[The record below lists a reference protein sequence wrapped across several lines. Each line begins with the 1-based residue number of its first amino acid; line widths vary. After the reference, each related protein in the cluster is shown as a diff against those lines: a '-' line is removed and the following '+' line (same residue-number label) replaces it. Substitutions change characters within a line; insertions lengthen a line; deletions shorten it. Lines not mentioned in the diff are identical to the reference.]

1 MKARHNAVCKTILI
15 ALSLVPFQPAICGKT
30 HGERAPFA
38 KRAAA
43 AGNEA
48 AHERLDLQITGFDK
62 IVNNYNTDIVYT
74 QGDSVSV
81 VAEATADVLAA
92 VYVNVSDSTL
102 TLGCKQDLQPA
113 VFPGTLTLHVTA
125 PGLYAVT
132 NNCNMTLTAD
142 SLAAGNLT
150 IDNRGAAN
158 IKLRCTVSGPV
169 SISNYGKQ
177 MARQIKYMK
186 RLAPK
191 ASILFIGPSDMAT
204 KVKANME
211 TYPHLPMV
219 IDSLRHAVLN
229 AGAAYW
235 DLYSVMGGHNSMV
248 QWVNAQPPLA
258 ASDYVHFSRGG
269 AERIGD
275 MLCKS
280 LMLYYDYYKWRTD
293 TTQWSDTTKMLND
306 SILLLREE
314 AAALEETQVEE

>member
-38 KRAAA
+38 KRTAAT
-43 AGNEA
+43 GNEA

-62 IVNNYNTDIVYT
+62 IVNSYDTDIIYM
-74 QGDSVSV
+74 QGDTVSV

-169 SISNYGKQ
+169 SISNYGNMQLDGALKAGNLEFVNNGACSLWADLRVHTGIELSNRGNLKYEGKAEAFYAEIANSGAGRYDADIKAKHTE
-177 MARQIKYMK
+177 MSISGNARGNVSIK
-186 RLAPK
+186 
-191 ASILFIGPSDMAT
+191 GD
-204 KVKANME
+204 KVNVKCSGAANMNMALECE
-211 TYPHLPMV
+211 TLSV
-219 IDSLRHAVLN
+219 SSNGN
-229 AGAAYW
+229 ARLKVSGTADYVEFTGKGAA
-235 DLYSVMGGHNSMV
+235 N
-248 QWVNAQPPLA
+248 
-258 ASDYVHFSRGG
+258 
-269 AERIGD
+269 I
-275 MLCKS
+275 
-280 LMLYYDYYKWRTD
+280 D
-293 TTQWSDTTKMLND
+293 TSGLNKF
-306 SILLLREE
+306 
-314 AAALEETQVEE
+314 

>member
-1 MKARHNAVCKTILI
+1 M
-15 ALSLVPFQPAICGKT
+15 
-30 HGERAPFA
+30 
-38 KRAAA
+38 
-43 AGNEA
+43 
-48 AHERLDLQITGFDK
+48 QITGFDK

-169 SISNYGKQ
+169 SISNYGNMQ
-177 MARQIKYMK
+177 LDGA
-186 RLAPK
+186 LK
-191 ASILFIGPSDMAT
+191 AGNLEFVNNGAC
-204 KVKANME
+204 
-211 TYPHLPMV
+211 
-219 IDSLRHAVLN
+219 SLRADLRIHTGIELSNRPTVNPAPERASLAFSVLS
-229 AGAAYW
+229 AIRRSTPKCQSAATRGAT
-235 DLYSVMGGHNSMV
+235 S
-248 QWVNAQPPLA
+248 
-258 ASDYVHFSRGG
+258 ASR
-269 AERIGD
+269 ATR
-275 MLCKS
+275 
-280 LMLYYDYYKWRTD
+280 
-293 TTQWSDTTKMLND
+293 
-306 SILLLREE
+306 
-314 AAALEETQVEE
+314 

>member
-1 MKARHNAVCKTILI
+1 M
-15 ALSLVPFQPAICGKT
+15 VPFQPAICGKT
-30 HGERAPFA
+30 HGERASFA

-169 SISNYGKQ
+169 SISNYGNMQLDGALKAGNLEFVNNGACSLRADLRIHTGIELSNRGNLKYEGKAEAFYAEIANSGAGRYDADIKAKHTE
-177 MARQIKYMK
+177 MSISGNARGKVSIK
-186 RLAPK
+186 
-191 ASILFIGPSDMAT
+191 GD
-204 KVKANME
+204 KVNVKCSGAANMGMALECE
-211 TYPHLPMV
+211 TLSV
-219 IDSLRHAVLN
+219 SSNGN
-229 AGAAYW
+229 ARLKVSGTADYVEFTGKGAA
-235 DLYSVMGGHNSMV
+235 N
-248 QWVNAQPPLA
+248 
-258 ASDYVHFSRGG
+258 
-269 AERIGD
+269 I
-275 MLCKS
+275 
-280 LMLYYDYYKWRTD
+280 D
-293 TTQWSDTTKMLND
+293 TSGLNKF
-306 SILLLREE
+306 
-314 AAALEETQVEE
+314 